1 MNRKIFEE
9 EVHHLDI
16 INMQKII
23 YDSSLNMA
31 IIAINMTIIGLTSLA
46 DFKKV
51 IGVDY
56 GTFLMKKYKLVCR
69 FTVYHVLI
77 LFAVVNV
84 SSLFLMFVDNY
95 TFRIINF
102 ILLILSL
109 IFAIY
114 YFFTF
119 IIVDNKS
126 VRKQI
131 YQMELEGSYIHSN
144 NEKHHDADE
153 LTRMNS
159 GSSCPKKISSNLVEF
174 FNTYNDETQKTFQE
188 IFGPT
193 SLLYD
198 DSKKRQKRY
207 QKMHGAK
214 PYIYRKEA
222 SSIAD
227 ISFEF
232 LQFLRTNQIADKWA
246 LEILRLMDGK
256 NSDHYEILR
265 LYNFTR
271 LMAQINLF
279 ISTGAIYQY
288 KFLQHLEPFYY
299 KAVQFDGDD
308 AMKVHV
314 LEVEEYAFR
323 QLLQLMYSKNDC
335 KDLLF
340 YQFAEE
346 WLLQMIRTDTYKG
359 LLSKDKMISIML
371 KKVHK
376 YDTPEYKKTF
386 TEVLSAYYAVS
397 NNVPP
402 ELCLSE
408 VKEYIKNKPLE
419 NTAYEKISQKEL
431 FESEVAIVSSM
442 H

>member
-1 MNRKIFEE
+1 MDLTIFEG
-9 EVHHLDI
+9 EVDDLDSS
-16 INMQKII
+16 NMQKII
-23 YDSSLNMA
+23 YDSSLIMA

-51 IGVDY
+51 IGIDY
-56 GTFLMKKYKLVCR
+56 GTFLIKKYKLFYR

-77 LFAVVNV
+77 LFAVINV
-84 SSLFLMFVDNY
+84 SSLFLMFIDNY
-95 TFRIINF
+95 TFRIVNF
-102 ILLILSL
+102 SLLILSL

-131 YQMELEGSYIHSN
+131 YQMELEGAYIDSDCQD
-144 NEKHHDADE
+144 HHIADV
-153 LTRMNS
+153 LTGMKS
-159 GSSCPKKISSNLVEF
+159 GSSCPKKISSNLIEF

-198 DSKKRQKRY
+198 TSEKRQKRY
-207 QKMHGAK
+207 QKMYGAK

-222 SSIAD
+222 YAIAD

-232 LQFLRTNQIADKWA
+232 FQFLRTNQIADKWS
-246 LEILRLMDGK
+246 LEILRLMDGQDC
-256 NSDHYEILR
+256 NHYERLR
-265 LYNFTR
+265 LSNFTR
-271 LMAQINLF
+271 LLAQINLF
-279 ISTGAIYQY
+279 ISTGTIYKY
-288 KFLQHLEPFYY
+288 KFLQYLKPFYY
-299 KAVQFDGDD
+299 KAVQFEGDD
-308 AMKVHV
+308 SLKVHV
-314 LEVEEYAFR
+314 IEVEEYAFS
-323 QLLQLMYSKNDC
+323 QLLQLFYSKNDS
-335 KDLLF
+335 KDVLF

-346 WLLQMIRTDTYKG
+346 WLLEIIYTETYKG
-359 LLSKDKMISIML
+359 LLSNDQMISIML
-371 KKVHK
+371 KDVHT

-397 NNVPP
+397 DNIPP

-408 VKEYIKNKPLE
+408 VKERIKNKPLE
-419 NTAYEKISQKEL
+419 NENTVYKKISQKEL
-431 FESEVAIVSSM
+431 FE
-442 H
+442 